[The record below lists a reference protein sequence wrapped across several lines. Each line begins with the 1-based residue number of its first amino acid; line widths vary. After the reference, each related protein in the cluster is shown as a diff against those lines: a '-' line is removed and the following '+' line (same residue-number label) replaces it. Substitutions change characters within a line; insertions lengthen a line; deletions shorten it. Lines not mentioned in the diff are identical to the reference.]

1 MSKAGRPKADV
12 KKEKVVSIRM
22 KPEDYAKVKRYA
34 ESSNKTITQVMQEGV
49 AKLLDAKRVASMR
62 TSPIVTERR
71 NFMASRQGRMK
82 KVLYA
87 RQRLMFV

>member
-12 KKEKVVSIRM
+12 KSIRM

-49 AKLLDAKRVASMR
+49 AKLLDEK
-62 TSPIVTERR
+62 E
-71 NFMASRQGRMK
+71 
-82 KVLYA
+82 
-87 RQRLMFV
+87 

>member
-1 MSKAGRPKADV
+1 MLIFLSYKNILVVRRNRYVKGGTSKGRC

-49 AKLLDAKRVASMR
+49 AKLLDEK
-62 TSPIVTERR
+62 E
-71 NFMASRQGRMK
+71 
-82 KVLYA
+82 
-87 RQRLMFV
+87 

>member
-1 MSKAGRPKADV
+1 MVVRRNGYVKGRTSKGRC

-49 AKLLDAKRVASMR
+49 TKLLDEK
-62 TSPIVTERR
+62 E
-71 NFMASRQGRMK
+71 
-82 KVLYA
+82 
-87 RQRLMFV
+87 

>member
-1 MSKAGRPKADV
+1 MIIRLVIIKNKIFEVTNVDV

-49 AKLLDAKRVASMR
+49 AKLLDEK
-62 TSPIVTERR
+62 E
-71 NFMASRQGRMK
+71 
-82 KVLYA
+82 
-87 RQRLMFV
+87 

>member
-49 AKLLDAKRVASMR
+49 ANLLDEK
-62 TSPIVTERR
+62 E
-71 NFMASRQGRMK
+71 
-82 KVLYA
+82 
-87 RQRLMFV
+87 

>member
-1 MSKAGRPKADV
+1 MSKAGRPKADI

-49 AKLLDAKRVASMR
+49 AKLLDEK
-62 TSPIVTERR
+62 E
-71 NFMASRQGRMK
+71 QH
-82 KVLYA
+82 L
-87 RQRLMFV
+87 